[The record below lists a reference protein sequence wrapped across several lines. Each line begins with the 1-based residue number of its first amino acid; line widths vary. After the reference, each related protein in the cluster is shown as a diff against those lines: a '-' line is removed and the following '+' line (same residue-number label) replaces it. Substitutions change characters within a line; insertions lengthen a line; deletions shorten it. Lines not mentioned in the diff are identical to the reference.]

1 VSIYVL
7 DSSIEVKDLKKAA
20 MRILGPGIW
29 D

>member
-1 VSIYVL
+1 L